1 MFQYIVRRIL
11 ISIPVL
17 LGVTIICFLI
27 INLAP
32 GDPVDMMMDPN
43 TPKEIQEATR
53 EKLGLNQPIYI
64 RYFQWLMNLKDGNFG
79 YSYKTYQPVKDMI
92 AQRILP
98 TIQLMG
104 VSLLAGLM
112 IALPLGVLSA
122 VKQYSW
128 IDYISTTFSFL
139 GISIPSFFFGLL
151 AIYIFSLKLGWL
163 PSSGTMS
170 LGSEKTLI
178 DSIRHMALPVTVLS
192 LSTAG
197 QFIRYVRSS
206 VLEVLG
212 KDYLRTARAKGLSEA
227 FVIGK
232 HSFRNAVIPIIT
244 MLGLEIPGLFGGAI
258 ITEQLF
264 SWPGIGQLAVGAI
277 SGRDY
282 PVLMAVNFITAFLV
296 LASGLLTDVLYSV
309 FDPRIKY

>member
-11 ISIPVL
+11 ISMPVL

>member
-11 ISIPVL
+11 ISMPVL

-139 GISIPSFFFGLL
+139 GISVPSFFFGLL

-163 PSSGTMS
+163 PSSGTVS

>member
-11 ISIPVL
+11 ISMPVL

-139 GISIPSFFFGLL
+139 GISVPSFFFGLL

>member
-1 MFQYIVRRIL
+1 
-11 ISIPVL
+11 
-17 LGVTIICFLI
+17 
-27 INLAP
+27 
-32 GDPVDMMMDPN
+32 
-43 TPKEIQEATR
+43 
-53 EKLGLNQPIYI
+53 
-64 RYFQWLMNLKDGNFG
+64 MNLKDGNFG

-139 GISIPSFFFGLL
+139 GISVPSFFFGLL